1 MKENPKR
8 TIKHKNGK
16 RKSENLMRGSVPGV
30 CVGVVPYLRWTG
42 NSSLVVMTSRA
53 FQPMME
59 TPPNTDERRTTTSSV
74 LSWSGMT
81 QISRELSPDTTREN
95 TARGRGDTRMYVC
108 MYTFYGAAEN
118 TRLERLSKDTP

>member
-1 MKENPKR
+1 MKIREF
-8 TIKHKNGK
+8 TC
-16 RKSENLMRGSVPGV
+16 GSVPGV

-42 NSSLVVMTSRA
+42 NSSLVEMTSRE

-59 TPPNTDERRTTTSSV
+59 TPAKMEERRTTTSSV

-95 TARGRGDTRMYVC
+95 TARARGG
-108 MYTFYGAAEN
+108 YTFMEPLKIILGWN
-118 TRLERLSKDTP
+118 PSLRTFR